1 MNVLITSCG
10 SSLGGALAEGLG
22 VPFHLRL
29 TERPGGASHPNV
41 ALSPLGHDASTDL
54 LVKGMDAIV
63 HVAEP
68 LPDESPESY
77 LDYTTRL
84 TYNLLWAAH
93 AQGVKRV
100 VLISSLELLATY
112 DDSLQ
117 VTERWR
123 PRPTT
128 EMPVMGKYLAEHV
141 AREFAREGKLTVV
154 TLRVGH
160 LVHPRRVPENQVDP
174 LWLRTDDYAAAVR
187 RALLADLPAW
197 SVFHVQSRFPG
208 ARYATGDAEKAL
220 GLVST
225 LELPTR
231 V

>member
-1 MNVLITSCG
+1 
-10 SSLGGALAEGLG
+10 
-22 VPFHLRL
+22 
-29 TERPGGASHPNV
+29 
-41 ALSPLGHDASTDL
+41 
-54 LVKGMDAIV
+54 
-63 HVAEP
+63 
-68 LPDESPESY
+68 
-77 LDYTTRL
+77 
-84 TYNLLWAAH
+84 
-93 AQGVKRV
+93 
-100 VLISSLELLATY
+100 
-112 DDSLQ
+112 
-117 VTERWR
+117 
-123 PRPTT
+123 
-128 EMPVMGKYLAEHV
+128 MGKYLAEHV